1 MNVSPVYHGAPA
13 ESRTPVEDRTY
24 AALEELGI
32 PFDRVDHDPAED
44 MADCAVISQALGAD
58 ICKNLLL
65 TPRNRSAFYLLA
77 MPGDKPFVTKELS
90 KQIGSSRLSFA
101 TAEDLEQLSECAA
114 GLGVGAGTAER
125 HGAPGDAGAGSGGG
139 GKPVVR
145 LPSLP
150 QYQLPAAADRGRAG
164 EISAPHRPCAAGGG
178 ALIMKLCAGEGRYIL
193 SGADFFHRR

>member
-24 AALEELGI
+24 AALTALGI

-77 MPGDKPFVTKELS
+77 MPGDKPFVTKDLS
-90 KQIGSSRLSFA
+90 KQI
-101 TAEDLEQLSECAA
+101 
-114 GLGVGAGTAER
+114 
-125 HGAPGDAGAGSGGG
+125 APPG
-139 GKPVVR
+139 
-145 LPSLP
+145 
-150 QYQLPAAADRGRAG
+150 
-164 EISAPHRPCAAGGG
+164 
-178 ALIMKLCAGEGRYIL
+178 
-193 SGADFFHRR
+193 

>member
-65 TPRNRSAFYLLA
+65 TPRNRSRHYCNRYP
-77 MPGDKPFVTKELS
+77 MP
-90 KQIGSSRLSFA
+90 
-101 TAEDLEQLSECAA
+101 
-114 GLGVGAGTAER
+114 
-125 HGAPGDAGAGSGGG
+125 
-139 GKPVVR
+139 
-145 LPSLP
+145 LP
-150 QYQLPAAADRGRAG
+150 
-164 EISAPHRPCAAGGG
+164 
-178 ALIMKLCAGEGRYIL
+178 
-193 SGADFFHRR
+193 

>member
-1 MNVSPVYHGAPA
+1 MNVSLVYHGAPA

-77 MPGDKPFVTKELS
+77 MPGDKPFVTKDLS

-101 TAEDLEQLSECAA
+101 TAEDLEQL
-114 GLGVGAGTAER
+114 LGVQPDRKST
-125 HGAPGDAGAGSGGG
+125 
-139 GKPVVR
+139 R
-145 LPSLP
+145 LNSSHTDISRMPS
-150 QYQLPAAADRGRAG
+150 
-164 EISAPHRPCAAGGG
+164 SA
-178 ALIMKLCAGEGRYIL
+178 
-193 SGADFFHRR
+193 

>member
-65 TPRNRSAFYLLA
+65 TPRN
-77 MPGDKPFVTKELS
+77 G
-90 KQIGSSRLSFA
+90 RLF
-101 TAEDLEQLSECAA
+101 TCWPCR
-114 GLGVGAGTAER
+114 GTS
-125 HGAPGDAGAGSGGG
+125 P
-139 GKPVVR
+139 
-145 LPSLP
+145 L
-150 QYQLPAAADRGRAG
+150 
-164 EISAPHRPCAAGGG
+164 
-178 ALIMKLCAGEGRYIL
+178 
-193 SGADFFHRR
+193 

>member
-65 TPRNRSAFYLLA
+65 TPRNRSAFYLLC
-77 MPGDKPFVTKELS
+77 MPGDKPFSTKDFS
-90 KQIGSSRLSFA
+90 KLIGSSRLSFA
-101 TAEDLEQLSECAA
+101 TEETWAWTYHFQGGKLIQA
-114 GLGVGAGTAER
+114 GPT
-125 HGAPGDAGAGSGGG
+125 DQTKTYQISGGQATQE
-139 GKPVVR
+139 K
-145 LPSLP
+145 
-150 QYQLPAAADRGRAG
+150 
-164 EISAPHRPCAAGGG
+164 
-178 ALIMKLCAGEGRYIL
+178 IL
-193 SGADFFHRR
+193 DFLLAQR

>member
-101 TAEDLEQLSECAA
+101 TAEDLEQL
-114 GLGVGAGTAER
+114 LGVQ
-125 HGAPGDAGAGSGGG
+125 PGSAGGG